1 MAPTKARKTKTSRTG
16 ESRKPRLPKDVA
28 AAVTAVCDK
37 KAEDVVVLDLRKT
50 GGFTDY
56 FVICTGANARQMTAI
71 ADSVLDTLRQSLDER
86 PALAEG
92 VDKSE
97 WILLD
102 YFNFVV
108 HIFSRECRAFYGLE
122 RLWGNA
128 ERHEITTRSA
138 DVRRRC
144 AHGGGSR
151 AAMRGVRH
159 TPSNSRHAA
168 PSATS
173 CWTGVDLMRPP
184 LARLVDDSVIDVSRS
199 AGLYE
204 GALRDIIHA
213 FKYRWAANARGQVG
227 RQDARGWQRSAR
239 RMPTALCPSR
249 SIRGEDLREDSI
261 SQRIWLLISICPSST
276 HSGEREPRRRKRA

>member
-1 MAPTKARKTKTSRTG
+1 MATKARKTKTTRASDSKKSG

-28 AAVTAVCDK
+28 TVVTAVRDK

-56 FVICTGANARQMTAI
+56 FVICTGANTRQMTAI
-71 ADSVLDTLRQSLDER
+71 ADSVQDMLKQSLDQR

-128 ERHEITTRSA
+128 ERH
-138 DVRRRC
+138 
-144 AHGGGSR
+144 
-151 AAMRGVRH
+151 
-159 TPSNSRHAA
+159 
-168 PSATS
+168 
-173 CWTGVDLMRPP
+173 
-184 LARLVDDSVIDVSRS
+184 
-199 AGLYE
+199 
-204 GALRDIIHA
+204 DISDE
-213 FKYRWAANARGQVG
+213 K
-227 RQDARGWQRSAR
+227 
-239 RMPTALCPSR
+239 P
-249 SIRGEDLREDSI
+249 
-261 SQRIWLLISICPSST
+261 
-276 HSGEREPRRRKRA
+276 